1 MPIDL
6 SAVNWVYV
14 GVLSVFAFVATVIGN
29 ILSLNH
35 RGIAAILAAIVFA
48 ALFVGWTYYAAADA
62 TRAGL
67 TCRAP
72 IADIDL

>member
-29 ILSLNH
+29 IL
-35 RGIAAILAAIVFA
+35 AAIVFA
-48 ALFVGWTYYAAADA
+48 ALFVGWTYYPHHLPLP
-62 TRAGL
+62 TRL
-67 TCRAP
+67 AP
-72 IADIDL
+72 G

>member
-48 ALFVGWTYYAAADA
+48 ALFVGWTYYPHHLPLP
-62 TRAGL
+62 TRL
-67 TCRAP
+67 AP
-72 IADIDL
+72 G

>member
-48 ALFVGWTYYAAADA
+48 ALFVGWTYYPHHLPLPM
-62 TRAGL
+62 RL
-67 TCRAP
+67 AP
-72 IADIDL
+72 G